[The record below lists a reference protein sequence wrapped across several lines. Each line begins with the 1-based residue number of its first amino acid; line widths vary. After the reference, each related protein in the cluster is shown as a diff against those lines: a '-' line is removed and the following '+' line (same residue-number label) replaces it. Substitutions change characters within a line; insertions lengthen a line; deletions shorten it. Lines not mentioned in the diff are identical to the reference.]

1 MIYQISSG
9 QGPAECELGVAKLLA
24 YFQANYDVSVIDSS
38 PGYHEGTFRSVRIFS
53 ESDLS
58 TYLGSVQ
65 WVCRSPY
72 RSEHKR
78 KNWFIDFSACAVTK
92 VEKFDPEQVVFD
104 TFRSGGKGGQNVN
117 KVETGVRA
125 IYLPTG
131 QAVVCTEERSQ
142 HANKQKAIARLQN
155 LIKQT
160 NIVRKAEE
168 KNDNWRYHTQL
179 ERGNAKKQFI
189 GIEFLPRMD
198 CEVK

>member
-9 QGPAECELGVAKLLA
+9 QGPTECELGVAKLLV
-24 YFQANYDVSVIDSS
+24 YLQANYDISVIDSS
-38 PGYHEGTFRSVRIFS
+38 PGYNENTFRSVRIYS

-58 TYLGSVQ
+58 SYIGSVQ
-65 WVCRSPY
+65 WICRSPY
-72 RSEHKR
+72 RPEHKR
-78 KNWFIDFSACAVTK
+78 KNWFIDFSTCTVAK

-142 HANKQKAIARLQN
+142 YANKRRAVTRLEALIKEENLQNKAI
-155 LIKQT
+155 
-160 NIVRKAEE
+160 E
-168 KNDNWRYHTQL
+168 KNDNWRFHTQL
-179 ERGNAKKQFI
+179 ERGNAQVKFESTDFI
-189 GIEFLPRMD
+189 LVR
-198 CEVK
+198 K